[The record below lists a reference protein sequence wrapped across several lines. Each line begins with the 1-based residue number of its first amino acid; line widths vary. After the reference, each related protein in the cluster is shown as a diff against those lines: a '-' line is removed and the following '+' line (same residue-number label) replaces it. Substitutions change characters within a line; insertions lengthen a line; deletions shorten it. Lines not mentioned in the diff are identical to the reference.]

1 MSPEGQFAMWL
12 ALGGGMVAFS
22 IALSPIMQAWA
33 DRIRSKGRP
42 EIAGGE
48 ARIAEL
54 EARLE
59 RVEGRSPITGEVE
72 AQYQRVAE
80 LEERLDFAE
89 RLLTQVDAGARH
101 LPPARGGHLD
111 S

>member
-12 ALGGGMVAFS
+12 ALGAGMVAFS

>member
-1 MSPEGQFAMWL
+1 VTEQGEFAMWL
-12 ALGGGMVAFS
+12 AIGAGQVAFWV
-22 IALSPIMQAWA
+22 ALSPLFRAWA
-33 DRIRSKGRP
+33 DRIRARGRP

-59 RVEGRSPITGEVE
+59 RLEGHAPVTGEVD
-72 AQYQRVAE
+72 AQNQRLGD

-89 RLLTQVDAGARH
+89 RVLTRVDAGGHH
-101 LPPARGGHLD
+101 LPAPRAGQVD

>member
-1 MSPEGQFAMWL
+1 MSPIL
-12 ALGGGMVAFS
+12 R
-22 IALSPIMQAWA
+22 AWA
-33 DRIRSKGRP
+33 DRIRSKSRP

-54 EARLE
+54 EARLDRLE
-59 RVEGRSPITGEVE
+59 QRAPITGEVD
-72 AQYQRVAE
+72 AQYQRMAE

-89 RLLTQVDAGARH
+89 RLLTQVDAGGRH
-101 LPPARGGHLD
+101 LPNPLDGQLD